1 MKLGKPKAKL
11 LGQDGNIF
19 NLIGIAKRVLAKD
32 GKKIEAEEMTQKVLA
47 SGSYDE
53 ALTIIASYVDIH

>member
-19 NLIGIAKRVLAKD
+19 NLIGIAKRVLVKD
-32 GKKIEAEEMTQKVLA
+32 GKKTEAEEMTQKVLM
-47 SGSYDE
+47 SESYE
-53 ALTIIASYVDIH
+53 KALNIIASYVDIY

>member
-19 NLIGIAKRVLAKD
+19 NLIGIAKRVLVKD
-32 GKKIEAEEMTQKVLA
+32 GKKTEAEEMTQKVLM
-47 SGSYDE
+47 SGSYE
-53 ALTIIASYVDIH
+53 KALNIIASYVDIY